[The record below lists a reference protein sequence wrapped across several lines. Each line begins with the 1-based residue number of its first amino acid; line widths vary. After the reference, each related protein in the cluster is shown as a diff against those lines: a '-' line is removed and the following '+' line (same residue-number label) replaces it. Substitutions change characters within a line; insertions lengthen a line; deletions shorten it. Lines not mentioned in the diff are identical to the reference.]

1 MADMLA
7 TPSDLASLL
16 QQNVDTATATLLIE
30 TATAVVQAI
39 CGQRIVQVVGD
50 VQILDLDEYD
60 GGLWLNL
67 PERPVTAVTAVLI
80 GATPLVTPTDYTVQL
95 SRGRLWRSSGWRST
109 LLAYYEQPSTVT
121 VTNTHGYPTGH
132 QKLQLARSAV
142 LALCKGAYTNPSGAV
157 RMSIDDYSEA
167 YEAMAAQMEASE
179 FLTAALRRQYGRPVG
194 SVPLV
199 KV

>member
-1 MADMLA
+1 MADQLA
-7 TPSDLASLL
+7 TPEDLAALL
-16 QQNVDTATATLLIE
+16 QQDVDTSTATLLTE
-30 TATAVVQAI
+30 TATAVVQAV
-39 CGQRIVQVVGD
+39 CGQRIVQVVAD
-50 VQILDLDEYD
+50 VQTLDLDEYD

-109 LLAYYEQPSTVT
+109 LLAYYQQPSTVT
-121 VTNTHGYPTGH
+121 VTYTHGWPAGH
-132 QKLQLARSAV
+132 QKLQLGRSAV
-142 LALCKGAYTNPSGAV
+142 LALCRGVYSNPSGAI

-167 YEAMAAQMEASE
+167 YEAMAAQMECSE

-194 SVPLV
+194 SIPLV
-199 KV
+199 KA